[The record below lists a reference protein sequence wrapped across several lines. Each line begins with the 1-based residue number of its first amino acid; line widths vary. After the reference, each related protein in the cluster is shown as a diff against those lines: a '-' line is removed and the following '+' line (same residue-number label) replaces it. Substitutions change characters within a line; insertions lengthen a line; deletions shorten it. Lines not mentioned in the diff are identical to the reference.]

1 MRGKEG
7 RAYQLGLV
15 AKALLS
21 EAAKE
26 ASITFPTSGI
36 LPSSALNIILVREGE
51 GEEDER
57 EKEREKKMK
66 GKRNDLGEREAYF
79 QSIPKEG
86 SRESI
91 LLSDGT

>member
-1 MRGKEG
+1 M
-7 RAYQLGLV
+7 
-15 AKALLS
+15 
-21 EAAKE
+21 
-26 ASITFPTSGI
+26 
-36 LPSSALNIILVREGE
+36 REGE

-66 GKRNDLGEREAYF
+66 GKRNDMGEREAYF